1 MDLEGVEGTSCLG
14 DTGVRTKIVLVI
26 SHRLR
31 PDLGN
36 ELLSE
41 RADHIERVTRTGS
54 IMAQAKALLDGP
66 SGERNYSPPH
76 RYEKFIPISPIAKRR
91 NFESDGGSEPVRSV
105 FGLGS
110 VTFQKRRPKRL
121 RDWPHDWRLAHNY
134 YQRGGGSILA

>member
-1 MDLEGVEGTSCLG
+1 MLRLVE
-14 DTGVRTKIVLVI
+14 
-26 SHRLR
+26 
-31 PDLGN
+31 
-36 ELLSE
+36 
-41 RADHIERVTRTGS
+41 ERVRAS
-54 IMAQAKALLDGP
+54 DIRVEHRDM
-66 SGERNYSPPH
+66 RNYSPPH

>member
-1 MDLEGVEGTSCLG
+1 MLEISV
-14 DTGVRTKIVLVI
+14 VLVM
-26 SHRLR
+26 LVAVV
-31 PDLGN
+31 
-36 ELLSE
+36 LS
-41 RADHIERVTRTGS
+41 
-54 IMAQAKALLDGP
+54 QAITTMLPFAG
-66 SGERNYSPPH
+66 NYSPPH